1 MMELKASGATG
12 CGVYGFA
19 NALNLLM
26 NASFVQLPIPVVGL
40 GVIFAERTIP
50 FGILNSLP
58 PWKARA
64 GITYPLS
71 TWVWHSMQAHAL
83 TR

>member
-1 MMELKASGATG
+1 
-12 CGVYGFA
+12 
-19 NALNLLM
+19 
-26 NASFVQLPIPVVGL
+26 
-40 GVIFAERTIP
+40 VIFAERTIP